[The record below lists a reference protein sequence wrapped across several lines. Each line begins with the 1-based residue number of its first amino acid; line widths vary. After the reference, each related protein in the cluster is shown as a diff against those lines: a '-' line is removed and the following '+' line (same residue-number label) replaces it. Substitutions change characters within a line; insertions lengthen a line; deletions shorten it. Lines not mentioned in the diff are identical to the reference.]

1 MVTIVG
7 FHNIKC
13 KKKLKFQAWF
23 RLSINALKAV
33 YQTKELVSVR
43 GRAQSRL
50 DPQRQYVN
58 TDIISLGEYEK
69 MVTS

>member
-13 KKKLKFQAWF
+13 KNKLKFKAWF
-23 RLSINALKAV
+23 RLSIKALKAV

-43 GRAQSRL
+43 GRAQSWL
-50 DPQRQYVN
+50 DPQGQYVN

-69 MVTS
+69 MVSS